1 MDSKKGFRCFSR
13 NLKEYLEDNG
23 EECVVKAI
31 NPTDGR
37 TMWVFI
43 RSKSLDRLLNNWS
56 NKRPT
61 NRE

>member
-23 EECVVKAI
+23 EECIVKAI

-37 TMWVFI
+37 TMWVFT
-43 RSKSLDRLLNNWS
+43 RTKSLDRLLTKWS
-56 NKRPT
+56 NNRPT